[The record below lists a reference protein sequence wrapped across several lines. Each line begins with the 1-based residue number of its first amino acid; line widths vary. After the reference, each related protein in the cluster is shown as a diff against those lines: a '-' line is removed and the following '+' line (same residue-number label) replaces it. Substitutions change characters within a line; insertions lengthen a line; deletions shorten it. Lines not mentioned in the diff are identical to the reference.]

1 MHYSASDRCWP
12 FAAPYTACFRVS
24 FGDNRR
30 SNSVGQGRFR
40 ADTVEKLD
48 INGRLFFCRKVK
60 HSKLLSTLTM

>member
-1 MHYSASDRCWP
+1 MSA
-12 FAAPYTACFRVS
+12 AAPRV
-24 FGDNRR
+24 NANVKWRLW
-30 SNSVGQGRFR
+30 